1 MDWGKNLNKSWKSV
15 ATCVSVATCEIGL
28 GMFLGAFKD
37 ILTKGAEREEELV
50 IDDYKTS
57 KRRENEQEVKKK

>member
-1 MDWGKNLNKSWKSV
+1 
-15 ATCVSVATCEIGL
+15 
-28 GMFLGAFKD
+28 MFLGAFKD

-57 KRRENEQEVKKK
+57 KRRENEQEVKKKIIKMCSSSLYRIDNFLVFKWF